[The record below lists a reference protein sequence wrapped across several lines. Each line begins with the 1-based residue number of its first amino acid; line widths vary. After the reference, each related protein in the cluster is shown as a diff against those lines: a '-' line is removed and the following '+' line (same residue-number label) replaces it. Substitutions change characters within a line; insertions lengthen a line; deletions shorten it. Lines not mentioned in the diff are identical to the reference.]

1 MAEKT
6 KRKSRRKLKN
16 FLLSNDTQLRII
28 IPNLIWMLLIIIATM
43 GVVLSPLMIDMFLSD
58 DIEIQYRAAT
68 TFLAIIK
75 PLIPT
80 IIAMFILIF
89 IHQVILTN
97 RIFGP
102 LVNFNHTFKKMAEGN
117 LTRKVE
123 IRAEDYMKWDS
134 KNINHMIEGLSSIV
148 TRTSVSNDKLIESI
162 GKVKKRVDD
171 IKTRDQV
178 LEALE
183 LLKREAEN
191 VKEGLSR
198 FKL

>member
-1 MAEKT
+1 
-6 KRKSRRKLKN
+6 
-16 FLLSNDTQLRII
+16 
-28 IPNLIWMLLIIIATM
+28 
-43 GVVLSPLMIDMFLSD
+43 
-58 DIEIQYRAAT
+58 
-68 TFLAIIK
+68 
-75 PLIPT
+75 
-80 IIAMFILIF
+80 
-89 IHQVILTN
+89 
-97 RIFGP
+97 
-102 LVNFNHTFKKMAEGN
+102 
-117 LTRKVE
+117 
-123 IRAEDYMKWDS
+123 
-134 KNINHMIEGLSSIV
+134 LSSIV